1 LCGFQAA
8 AEGGFV
14 HVVGECPLA
23 VDLDDG
29 DQLAIGSLELEVAV
43 DGDLLELELELL
55 AEPPNLGQRTLAE
68 VALGA
73 VKDRHSDGFGYVIQG
88 SPGGQG

>member
-29 DQLAIGSLELEVAV
+29 NQLAVGGLEFRVAV
-43 DGDLLELELELL
+43 DGDLLELEPELL
-55 AEPPNLGQRTLAE
+55 AERPDLGQRTLAE
-68 VALGA
+68 VAVGA
-73 VKDRHSDGFGYVIQG
+73 VKDRHSDGLRYVIQG
-88 SPGGQG
+88 SVGGQG

>member
-1 LCGFQAA
+1 LCGFEAA

-29 DQLAIGSLELEVAV
+29 DQLAVGSLELGVAV

-55 AEPPNLGQRTLAE
+55 AEPPDLGQRTLAE
-68 VALGA
+68 VAIGRVVDEDSMGRGHA
-73 VKDRHSDGFGYVIQG
+73 
-88 SPGGQG
+88 

>member
-1 LCGFQAA
+1 LCGFEAA

-29 DQLAIGSLELEVAV
+29 DQLAVGGLELGVAV

-55 AEPPNLGQRTLAE
+55 AEPPNLCQRTLAE
-68 VALGA
+68 VAVGR
-73 VKDRHSDGFGYVIQG
+73 VVDDDSMDRGHA
-88 SPGGQG
+88 